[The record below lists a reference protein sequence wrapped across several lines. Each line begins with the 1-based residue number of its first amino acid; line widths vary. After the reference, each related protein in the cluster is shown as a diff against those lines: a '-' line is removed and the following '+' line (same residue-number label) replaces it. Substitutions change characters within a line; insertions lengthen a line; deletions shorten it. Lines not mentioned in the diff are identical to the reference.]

1 MFLPGIT
8 VNTGRDQYYP
18 IKEMQMMCF
27 TGERWERFWPTIG
40 DDRRKVIGPAA

>member
-27 TGERWERFWPTIG
+27 ERWERFWPTIG